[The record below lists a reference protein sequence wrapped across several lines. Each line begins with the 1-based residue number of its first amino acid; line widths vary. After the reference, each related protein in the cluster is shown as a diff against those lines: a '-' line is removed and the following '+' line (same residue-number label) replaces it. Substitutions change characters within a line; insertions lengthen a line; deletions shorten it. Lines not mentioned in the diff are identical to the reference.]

1 MNEGNIAPL
10 GGVNRETEST
20 AGWAENGVLPS
31 HSAASAGVRGR
42 TSSQNFANVDFS

>member
-1 MNEGNIAPL
+1 MNEGSLAPI
-10 GGVNRETEST
+10 GGVSRETESV

-42 TSSQNFANVDFS
+42 TNSQNFANVDFS